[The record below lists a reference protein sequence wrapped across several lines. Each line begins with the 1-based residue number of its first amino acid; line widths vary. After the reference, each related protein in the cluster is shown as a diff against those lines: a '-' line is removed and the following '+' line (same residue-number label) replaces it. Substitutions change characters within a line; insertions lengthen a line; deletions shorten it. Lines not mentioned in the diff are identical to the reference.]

1 MLPLHHRPM
10 VDGEFLLNTA
20 VLLNRFLFDFFRAD
34 AHSLRI
40 LSVSVPQQGG
50 QALHLSLRLMDCH
63 RVSLCAYSIG
73 HHPIALCV
81 HHYRPM
87 VVFPA
92 WIERSLTR
100 CRHHG
105 LAMGLRFSAWHFL
118 FSMCVTRNRT
128 HRFGRYPTSN
138 Q

>member
-1 MLPLHHRPM
+1 M
-10 VDGEFLLNTA
+10 TA
-20 VLLNRFLFDFFRAD
+20 YQDRVLFDFFRAN

-50 QALHLSLRLMDCH
+50 QALHLSLWPMDFH

-87 VVFPA
+87 V
-92 WIERSLTR
+92 
-100 CRHHG
+100 
-105 LAMGLRFSAWHFL
+105 GLRL
-118 FSMCVTRNRT
+118 TGNRT
-128 HRFGRYPTSN
+128 SPYRPDYLLYVVHRLFELSSLSSVSFALYSACCGQGFAPCMAILQSN
-138 Q
+138 TFVGIALTY